1 MFDDLQALFE
11 LKRKESPESSHYAIT
26 VSKMPKKCSQIP
38 KEYLASN
45 SSYTQNEYIAMID
58 NILLIINPN
67 ASKGKGKYKAKKIK
81 DIFSR
86 HGRNCTIAYT
96 SGKGHAEKLAKSGV
110 ESGFRTIIAA
120 GGDGTV
126 NEVIN
131 GMMRASGR
139 EKAKM
144 GIIPV
149 GRGNDFAWVAGIPND
164 IEKAVDII
172 LNGEAKATDVGFAKG
187 SGKEKGR
194 YFLNGM
200 GFGFEPMVNF
210 KAQEYKHLNGMMS
223 YVAAFI
229 HILFN
234 PPKGYN
240 LHVKIDD
247 DEFDLTTQ
255 QFSANNGRRMGSSFL
270 MTPKAEIDD
279 GLLDYMFTK
288 KLYKGFG
295 LIRMAFKFF
304 RGAMVTDKVNFG
316 YGKAHKIELS
326 SERNLVVAHV
336 DGEEFTRAGKHFEI
350 EIRESA
356 VKLYR

>member
-1 MFDDLQALFE
+1 
-11 LKRKESPESSHYAIT
+11 
-26 VSKMPKKCSQIP
+26 
-38 KEYLASN
+38 
-45 SSYTQNEYIAMID
+45 MID

-67 ASKGKGKYKAKKIK
+67 ASKGRGRNKAKKIK
-81 DIFSR
+81 DIFSKQ
-86 HGRNCTIAYT
+86 GRSCTIAYT

-131 GMMRASGR
+131 GVMRAKGHER
-139 EKAKM
+139 VRM

-149 GRGNDFAWVAGIPND
+149 GRGNDFAWIAGIPND
-164 IEKAVDII
+164 LEKAVDII
-172 LNGEAKATDVGFAKG
+172 IKGDVKDTDVGFAKG
-187 SGKEKGR
+187 TGREKGR

-210 KAQEYKHLNGMMS
+210 KAQDYKHLNGMVS

-234 PPKGYN
+234 PPKGYDLN
-240 LHVKIDD
+240 VKIDD
-247 DEFDLTTQ
+247 EEIEINSQ

-270 MTPKAEIDD
+270 MTPLAEIDD
-279 GLLDYMFTK
+279 GLLDYMYTK

-295 LIRMAFKFF
+295 LIKMAFRFF
-304 RGAMVTDKVNFG
+304 RGAMVSDKENFA
-316 YGKAHKIELS
+316 YGKAKRIEIS
-326 SERNLVVAHV
+326 SSRDLIVSHI
-336 DGEEFTRAGKHFEI
+336 DGEEFSRVGKHFEI
-350 EIRESA
+350 EILHNA

>member
-1 MFDDLQALFE
+1 
-11 LKRKESPESSHYAIT
+11 
-26 VSKMPKKCSQIP
+26 MPKMCRQIP
-38 KEYLASN
+38 NESLATSTG
-45 SSYTQNEYIAMID
+45 YTQNESIAMID

-67 ASKGKGKYKAKKIK
+67 ASKGKGKNKARKIK

-96 SGKGHAEKLAKSGV
+96 SGKGHAEKLARSGV

-131 GMMRASGR
+131 GIMRANGR
-139 EKAKM
+139 EKVKM

-149 GRGNDFAWVAGIPND
+149 GRGNDFAWVAGIPDD

-172 LNGEAKATDVGFAKG
+172 VKGEAKLTDVGFAKG
-187 SGKEKGR
+187 TGKEKGR

-210 KAQEYKHLNGMMS
+210 KAQDYKHLNGMIS

-240 LHVKIDD
+240 AHVKIDD

-270 MTPKAEIDD
+270 MTPQAEIDD

-295 LIRMAFKFF
+295 LIKMAFKFF
-304 RGAMVTDKVNFG
+304 RGAMVSDSVNFG
-316 YGKAHKIELS
+316 YGKAHRIEIS
-326 SERNLVVAHV
+326 SEKDMIVSHV
-336 DGEEFTRAGKHFEI
+336 DGEEFCRSGKHFEI
-350 EIRESA
+350 EILESA
-356 VKLYR
+356 IKLYR

>member
-1 MFDDLQALFE
+1 
-11 LKRKESPESSHYAIT
+11 
-26 VSKMPKKCSQIP
+26 
-38 KEYLASN
+38 
-45 SSYTQNEYIAMID
+45 MID

-67 ASKGKGKYKAKKIK
+67 ASKGRGRAKAKKIQ

-86 HGRNCTIAYT
+86 YGRTCTVAYT

-131 GMMRASGR
+131 GIMRAQGHER
-139 EKAKM
+139 ARM

-149 GRGNDFAWVAGIPND
+149 GRGNDFAWIAGIPED
-164 IEKAVDII
+164 TEKAVALIVK
-172 LNGEAKATDVGFAKG
+172 GEVKDTDVGFARG
-187 SGKEKGR
+187 TSREKGR

-210 KAQEYKHLNGMMS
+210 RAQDYKHLNGMAS

-229 HILFN
+229 HMLFN
-234 PPKGYN
+234 PPRGFDVN
-240 LHVKIDD
+240 VKIDD
-247 DEFDLTTQ
+247 EEITLRTQ

-270 MTPKAEIDD
+270 MTPLAEIDD
-279 GLLDYMFTK
+279 GLLDYMYTK
-288 KLYKGFG
+288 KIFKGFG
-295 LIRMAFKFF
+295 LIKMAVRFL
-304 RGAMVTDKVNFG
+304 RGAMIKDRENFA
-316 YGKAHKIELS
+316 YGKAKHIEIS
-326 SERNLVVAHV
+326 SPRDLVVSHV
-336 DGEEFTRAGKHFEI
+336 DGEEFCRAGRHFEI
-350 EIRESA
+350 DILPSA

>member
-1 MFDDLQALFE
+1 MVPF
-11 LKRKESPESSHYAIT
+11 
-26 VSKMPKKCSQIP
+26 
-38 KEYLASN
+38 
-45 SSYTQNEYIAMID
+45 YTQNVYIAMID
-58 NILLIINPN
+58 NILLIINPK
-67 ASKGKGKYKAKKIK
+67 ASKGKGKYKARKIK

-86 HGRNCTIAYT
+86 YGRNCSIAYT

-131 GMMRASGR
+131 GIMRGEGR
-139 EKAKM
+139 EKVKM

-149 GRGNDFAWVAGIPND
+149 GRGNDFAWAAGIPDD
-164 IEKAVDII
+164 IEKAVEII
-172 LNGEAKATDVGFAKG
+172 VKGDAKATDVGFAKG

-210 KAQEYKHLNGMMS
+210 KAQDYKHLNGMLS

-247 DEFDLTTQ
+247 DEFDLTSQ
-255 QFSANNGRRMGSSFL
+255 QFSSNNGRRMGSSFL

-288 KLYKGFG
+288 KIYKGFG
-295 LIRMAFKFF
+295 LIKMALKFF
-304 RGAMVTDKVNFG
+304 RGAMVSDSVNFG
-316 YGKAHKIELS
+316 YGKAKRIELS
-326 SERNLVVAHV
+326 AEKEVVVAHV
-336 DGEEFTRAGKHFEI
+336 DGEEFTRAGRHFEI
-350 EIRESA
+350 EILESA

>member
-1 MFDDLQALFE
+1 
-11 LKRKESPESSHYAIT
+11 
-26 VSKMPKKCSQIP
+26 
-38 KEYLASN
+38 
-45 SSYTQNEYIAMID
+45 MID

-67 ASKGKGKYKAKKIK
+67 ASKGRGRNKAKKIK
-81 DIFSR
+81 DLFSKQ
-86 HGRNCTIAYT
+86 GRSCTIAYT

-131 GMMRASGR
+131 GVMRAKGHER
-139 EKAKM
+139 VRM

-149 GRGNDFAWVAGIPND
+149 GRGNDFAWIAGIPND
-164 IEKAVDII
+164 LEKAVDII
-172 LNGEAKATDVGFAKG
+172 IKGDVKDTDVGFAKG
-187 SGKEKGR
+187 TGREKGR

-210 KAQEYKHLNGMMS
+210 KAQDYKHLNGMAS

-234 PPKGYN
+234 PPKGYDLN
-240 LHVKIDD
+240 VKIDD
-247 DEFDLTTQ
+247 EEIEINSQ

-270 MTPKAEIDD
+270 MTPLAEIDD
-279 GLLDYMFTK
+279 GLLDYMYTK

-295 LIRMAFKFF
+295 LIKMAFRFF
-304 RGAMVTDKVNFG
+304 RGAMVSDKENFG
-316 YGKAHKIELS
+316 YGKAKRIEIS
-326 SERNLVVAHV
+326 SSRDLIVSHI
-336 DGEEFTRAGKHFEI
+336 DGEEFSRVGKHFEI
-350 EIRESA
+350 EILHNA